1 MSVGSAAALVAGT
14 TVGAGVLALP
24 AATRGAGFVASSGVL
39 VASWAFMAVAA
50 LLVAETSVGVVCATG
65 RVDLGFLATV
75 RSLCGPRVGSVAGA
89 AYAFIHYALLVA
101 YAAQGGALL
110 AGAVGADPALGAVAF
125 SGVLGGTVAFGSGDV
140 VDAVNN
146 AFVVVVV
153 ASFAALLCLGSGEF
167 DAGRLLATSGD
178 AGAAFGAVPISIL
191 ALVYHNVVPLV
202 ATRLKG
208 DRPKIAAAIL
218 AGSAVP
224 LVMFLLWNGLI
235 LGSVDG
241 DAVAA
246 AGGDPVAALVAAE
259 GGAAASALGPTVA
272 LFSLSA
278 VVTSFVGFY
287 FGLRT
292 YLRDLFLGDGGG
304 GPLADAAE
312 SEVLLAALVL
322 APPTLVA
329 CVDPKIFLP
338 ALDAAGTFGITTL
351 FGIIPAVAAYRQRE
365 GAADGEVYVPG
376 GAATLGAM
384 VAISAAVLGE
394 GVLDGVG
401 VL

>member
-1 MSVGSAAALVAGT
+1 MSGGSAAALVAGT

-89 AYAFIHYALLVA
+89 TYAFIHYALLVA

-167 DAGRLLATSGD
+167 DAGRLFATSGD

-246 AGGDPVAALVAAE
+246 LVAAE
-259 GGAAASALGPTVA
+259 GAAAAPALGPTVA

>member
-153 ASFAALLCLGSGEF
+153 ASFSALLCLGSGEF
-167 DAGRLLATSGD
+167 DAGRLFATSGD

-208 DRPKIAAAIL
+208 DRRKIAAAIL
-218 AGSAVP
+218 CVEIKSSTR
-224 LVMFLLWNGLI
+224 LQCERNR
-235 LGSVDG
+235 
-241 DAVAA
+241 
-246 AGGDPVAALVAAE
+246 
-259 GGAAASALGPTVA
+259 TV
-272 LFSLSA
+272 
-278 VVTSFVGFY
+278 
-287 FGLRT
+287 
-292 YLRDLFLGDGGG
+292 
-304 GPLADAAE
+304 
-312 SEVLLAALVL
+312 
-322 APPTLVA
+322 
-329 CVDPKIFLP
+329 
-338 ALDAAGTFGITTL
+338 
-351 FGIIPAVAAYRQRE
+351 
-365 GAADGEVYVPG
+365 
-376 GAATLGAM
+376 
-384 VAISAAVLGE
+384 
-394 GVLDGVG
+394 
-401 VL
+401 